1 MGNLG
6 KLKIVFE
13 GVDKTKK
20 VFAKLKS
27 GLNSVK
33 NAVGKT
39 LKVFG
44 GLTAGVLALGG
55 SLAFITKKSFDFL
68 DAIGKIATRT
78 GATTDLIQAF
88 QLSAIQSGASIETSN
103 KALQKFAKMVGEGR
117 KGLKTYTD
125 IFKRYNVSLV
135 DAAGSERSF
144 NDILLD
150 TMTGM
155 KENAD
160 VMLRNADL
168 ALLFGRAGQEL
179 TNTIMVG
186 GEAFA
191 IFIQKQKE
199 LGNII
204 DGKMITA
211 TEQFN
216 DRLSRIGFTFRV
228 LRDSITT
235 AFLPVLDDIAQKFE
249 ETLKNINAKE
259 LGKAIA
265 LGIVQS
271 LIDILT
277 AVDQFQVS
285 FRKSF
290 SLIFNVLSVL
300 KISMNGVAIAAN
312 FMSLGFGLSSKEAL
326 KAKERINELNESNK
340 KLLATLN
347 KEILPSENIANT
359 VTSLEKI
366 MLSMNNFGDVTEE
379 TVIEKCMKP
388 LSKFQIML
396 QTLAEDAQK
405 PLGTLID
412 NFKSTGEMI
421 GDTIVKSMKKFEDT
435 LVDGLMSGKFA
446 FKDFANFVIKEL
458 VRIAVK
464 KLIVDKI
471 TGGFSSFLGNIG
483 FAAKGGTVTGNKPY
497 IVGERGAELFVPNKT
512 GTIVANNQ
520 LSTASGGMGQNVHIT
535 YNIQSFDSKDTLQAI
550 TENAPTISAIIQGEF
565 NKHGRR
571 GFA

>member
-44 GLTAGVLALGG
+44 GLAAGVLALGG

-125 IFKRYNVSLV
+125 IFDRYNVSLI
-135 DAAGSERSF
+135 DATGSERSF

-155 KENAD
+155 KENAN

-216 DRLSRIGFTFRV
+216 DRLSRIGFSFRV

-235 AFLPVLDDIAQKFE
+235 AFLPVLDDIAEKFE
-249 ETLKNINAKE
+249 ETLKDINAVE
-259 LGKAIA
+259 LGKKIA
-265 LGIVQS
+265 ASVVDGLINVLKAADEFRMSFATNFLSMSEFVGTLSISLNNLNIAAQS
-271 LIDILT
+271 LSIFLT
-277 AVDQFQVS
+277 RGLRTEIAQENIRNLTKENENLRAS
-285 FRKSF
+285 F
-290 SLIFNVLSVL
+290 NQD
-300 KISMNGVAIAAN
+300 
-312 FMSLGFGLSSKEAL
+312 
-326 KAKERINELNESNK
+326 
-340 KLLATLN
+340 
-347 KEILPSENIANT
+347 ILPSENIANA
-359 VTSLEKI
+359 VTQL
-366 MLSMNNFGDVTEE
+366 NNLKNTLTATKEAVTELANPE
-379 TVIEKCMKP
+379 TLSDAEKRFREFIAQVQTP
-388 LSKFQIML
+388 LKQF
-396 QTLAEDAQK
+396 EE
-405 PLGTLID
+405 G
-412 NFKSTGEMI
+412 FKTTGAMI
-421 GDTIVKSMKKFEDT
+421 GDTMVKSMKKFEDT
-435 LVDGLMSGKFA
+435 LVDGLMSGKFE
-446 FKDFANFVIKEL
+446 FKDFASFVIKEL
-458 VRIAVK
+458 LRIAVQ
-464 KLIVDKI
+464 KLIIDRI
-471 TGGFSSFLGNIG
+471 TGGFTSFFGDM
-483 FAAKGGTVTGNKPY
+483 FKASGGTVTGNKPY